1 MTTRRSF
8 ETVCQACW
16 AYTLTGLDADALAFT
31 VTVDD
36 TPLTRAGELLAVLA
50 GRSTY
55 SRDIRGELSHRDRYA
70 LRSPSPDPVHA
81 THIHDQPLPSA
92 WLAPTPRTTAPT
104 PTTEESF

>member
-92 WLAPTPRTTAPT
+92 WLAPAPRTTAPT